1 MQENSY
7 KERILTLTPTK
18 VCFFFFKLPYIL
30 QIIILGTTYLM
41 IGLINDFTYSFCAD
55 KIAGF
60 LGKYSKR
67 WIGRIGGDLYSIDN
81 IGKEYWCI
89 ASGDMEMV
97 PFIIIM
103 VWLKKIWDITAL
115 LAALIS
121 GFKKTLNLHTA

>member
-1 MQENSY
+1 
-7 KERILTLTPTK
+7 
-18 VCFFFFKLPYIL
+18 
-30 QIIILGTTYLM
+30 M

>member
-1 MQENSY
+1 MDWTNW
-7 KERILTLTPTK
+7 R
-18 VCFFFFKLPYIL
+18 C
-30 QIIILGTTYLM
+30 G
-41 IGLINDFTYSFCAD
+41 D
-55 KIAGF
+55 
-60 LGKYSKR
+60 
-67 WIGRIGGDLYSIDN
+67 DLYSIDN

-121 GFKKTLNLHTA
+121 GFKRTLNLHTA